1 MSEVSDI
8 RAAEVGLMKELTR
21 VRTNME
27 ALLMRQDLPDRDKL
41 EWAFT
46 TVQVV
51 IDLLQ
56 RSLDSRTH

>member
-8 RAAEVGLMKELTR
+8 RAAEVELMKELTR

>member
-1 MSEVSDI
+1 MTDVSDI
-8 RAAEVGLMKELTR
+8 RAAEVELMKELTR
-21 VRTNME
+21 VKTNME

-46 TVQVV
+46 TLKVV

-56 RSLDSRTH
+56 RSLDNRTH